1 MLYLQIRIMFIVN
14 NHNNK
19 SIKIIIINIK
29 AVDNFQA
36 NMEIQIMKLDKVQEM
51 AGTLIQHL
59 KDILI
64 GIEVLTINLVMV
76 QLVKKMKIKLN
87 MKNLE
92 SARIQKK

>member
-76 QLVKKMKIKLN
+76 QLVKKIKIKLN